1 MFHNHCLIFCRESE
15 IERKK
20 AYKQYLKEI
29 QAKLEQR
36 PLLFEQESQTNAKR
50 AAQRKYRQILKEAGV
65 DDEVVDS
72 LVSNDGKIV
81 NAESDDNT
89 DDLLTDEDEADDTSA
104 YGRNQDLKIEEN
116 MENSGNTTEL
126 NDTYD
131 VSDNEAVSDAE

>member
-1 MFHNHCLIFCRESE
+1 MINDHRLIFCRESE

-72 LVSNDGKIV
+72 LVTSDGKII

-104 YGRNQDLKIEEN
+104 YGRNQDSKIEEN
-116 MENSGNTTEL
+116 MENSGNTADL

-131 VSDNEAVSDAE
+131 ISDNEVISDVE